1 MLKKRLYTYIVAGHS
16 AQKVWHL
23 SVSYVVLA
31 VVGVLAL
38 AGLVAV
44 SAGALSY
51 GRMLFKVLDYED
63 RISEND
69 RLRTENH
76 NYKVQTAQLGEK
88 IDFLETLS
96 HKLEIFSGMK
106 SPNAVG
112 GVGGG
117 TSSNQ
122 ARPTPPDPLVS
133 LAAYNKKVA
142 SLEGSY
148 RSLDNLI
155 SENVL
160 WLAAQPNIMPVKG
173 YITEGWGMRPD
184 PFNPAVR
191 ENHPAVDISAPKG
204 RNIVAPAD
212 GIVIFSGRRAGY
224 GNMVVLDHKF
234 GVITRYGH
242 LQRIDVQVGQR
253 LSRGEIIG
261 SVGETGRTTGPHLH
275 YEVWQHNVP
284 VNPTRFFPKVG

>member
-1 MLKKRLYTYIVAGHS
+1 LFKKRLYTYIVAGHS
-16 AQKVWHL
+16 AKSVWHL
-23 SVSYVVLA
+23 SIPYTALA
-31 VVGVLAL
+31 AIGVLVLVGL
-38 AGLVAV
+38 AAI
-44 SAGALSY
+44 SAGTLSY

-63 RISEND
+63 RVSEND

-76 NYKVQTAQLGEK
+76 NYRVQTAQLGEK

-96 HKLEIFSGMK
+96 HKLEIFSGMR

-117 TSSNQ
+117 SGSTQ
-122 ARPTPPDPLVS
+122 ARPTPPDPLAS
-133 LAAYNKKVA
+133 LAAYNKKV
-142 SLEGSY
+142 STLEGSY
-148 RSLDNLI
+148 RALDNVI
-155 SENVL
+155 TENVL

-173 YITEGWGMRPD
+173 YITEGWGRRPD
-184 PFNPAVR
+184 PFNPSAT

-204 RNIVAPAD
+204 KSIVAPAD
-212 GIVIFSGRRAGY
+212 GIVIFAGPRAGY

-234 GVITRYGH
+234 GITTRYGH
-242 LQRIDVQVGQR
+242 LQRVGVQVGQR
-253 LSRGEIIG
+253 VSRGEIIG

-284 VNPTRFFPKVG
+284 VNPVRFFPKIG